1 MGRSRLSLRHP
12 NVPTE
17 AILANRLSSP
27 LAHRLGYAKRLEKI
41 LAVSGVIHPVTRRWP
56 DHGNFTT
63 MFLFVL
69 LFCLAKESR
78 REMDVLAASNA
89 SLATNDRTS
98 LAMTTR
104 ANPQTGGANSST
116 VR

>member
-1 MGRSRLSLRHP
+1 
-12 NVPTE
+12 
-17 AILANRLSSP
+17 
-27 LAHRLGYAKRLEKI
+27 
-41 LAVSGVIHPVTRRWP
+41 
-56 DHGNFTT
+56 

-78 REMDVLAASNA
+78 REDVLAASNA

-104 ANPQTGGANSST
+104 ANPQAGGANSST

>member
-1 MGRSRLSLRHP
+1 
-12 NVPTE
+12 
-17 AILANRLSSP
+17 
-27 LAHRLGYAKRLEKI
+27 
-41 LAVSGVIHPVTRRWP
+41 
-56 DHGNFTT
+56 

-104 ANPQTGGANSST
+104 ANPQAGGANSST

>member
-1 MGRSRLSLRHP
+1 
-12 NVPTE
+12 
-17 AILANRLSSP
+17 
-27 LAHRLGYAKRLEKI
+27 
-41 LAVSGVIHPVTRRWP
+41 
-56 DHGNFTT
+56 

-89 SLATNDRTS
+89 SSTLNRTNDRTS

-104 ANPQTGGANSST
+104 ANSQAGGANSST